1 MTVLESAQR
10 FGAATRKR
18 RLYRWIALGVV
29 VALVAAAVWV
39 VWFSSLLTVR
49 EVRVLGTTNVSA
61 DQVRQAADVPAQ
73 VPLARVDVDGIAARI
88 EAIPRVRSV
97 EVRRGWPDV
106 LVLVVTERTPLA
118 VTRSGTSLTYLDET
132 GARFGSLSVA
142 PRGKPLVVAP
152 DDVSTAAALA
162 VVAALPKAL
171 RDTTTTV
178 TAKTRD
184 DVVLTLAVGVTV
196 RWGSAEQSDRKATVL
211 AALLRVKAA
220 SYDVSAP
227 DLPTSRGAAPSPR

>member
-18 RLYRWIALGVV
+18 RVRRWIVLGVV
-29 VALVAAAVWV
+29 VALVALAVWV

-49 EVRVLGTTNVSA
+49 EVRVLGTTTVSA
-61 DQVRQAADVPAQ
+61 DQVLTAADVPSSVQ
-73 VPLARVDVDGIAARI
+73 LARVDVDGIASRI
-88 EAIPRVRSV
+88 EEIPRVKSV

-118 VTRSGTSLTYLDET
+118 VTKNGTALTYLDDSA
-132 GARFGSLSVA
+132 ARFGSITVA
-142 PRGKPLVVAP
+142 PRGLPLVVAP
-152 DDVSTAAALA
+152 DDLSTASALA
-162 VVAALPKAL
+162 VVGALPKAL

-184 DVVLTLAVGVTV
+184 DVVLTLADGVTV
-196 RWGSAEQSDRKATVL
+196 RWGSAEQSDRKAAVL
-211 AALLRVKAA
+211 AALLRVRAA

-227 DLPTSRGAAPSPR
+227 DLPTSRGSAPSAG

>member
-10 FGAATRKR
+10 FGAATRR
-18 RLYRWIALGVV
+18 RRVYRWIALAAVLAV
-29 VALVAAAVWV
+29 VALVVWA

-49 EVRVLGTTNVSA
+49 EVRVLGTTAVSA
-61 DQVRQAADVPAQ
+61 DQVRTAADIPSSIQ
-73 VPLARVDVDGIAARI
+73 LARIDAGGIATRI

-118 VTRSGTSLTYLDET
+118 VTRVGTSLAYLDET
-132 GARFGSLSVA
+132 GALFGSLSVA
-142 PRGKPLVVAP
+142 PRGMPRVVAP
-152 DDVSTAAALA
+152 DEVSTGAALA
-162 VVAALPKAL
+162 VVGALPKAL

-184 DVVLTLAVGVTV
+184 DVVLTLADGVTV
-196 RWGSAEQSDRKATVL
+196 RWGSAEESARKAAVL
-211 AALLRVKAA
+211 AALLPVKAA

-227 DLPTSRGAAPSPR
+227 DLPTSRGSAAASR

>member
-10 FGAATRKR
+10 FGAATRR
-18 RLYRWIALGVV
+18 RRVYRWIALAVV
-29 VALVAAAVWV
+29 VALVALVVWA
-39 VWFSSLLTVR
+39 VWFSSLLSVR

-61 DQVRQAADVPAQ
+61 DQVRTAADVPSDIQ
-73 VPLARVDVDGIAARI
+73 LARVDVDGIAERVD
-88 EAIPRVRSV
+88 AIPRVRSV

-106 LVLVVTERTPLA
+106 LVLVVTERTPIA
-118 VTRSGTSLTYLDET
+118 VTRVGTTLTYLDDT

-142 PRGKPLVVAP
+142 PRGMPLVVAP
-152 DDVSTAAALA
+152 DAVSTGAALA
-162 VVAALPKAL
+162 VVDALPKAL
-171 RDTTTTV
+171 RDTVTTV
-178 TAKTRD
+178 TASTRD
-184 DVVLTLAVGVTV
+184 DVVLTLADRVTV

-227 DLPTSRGAAPSPR
+227 DLPTSRGSAAPSR